1 MVIHRGEIWW
11 ADLDEPRGSEPGY
24 RRPLLIVQADAFNHS
39 RIATTIGVVLT
50 SNLRL
55 VDAPGNVLLA
65 KRASGLSKDAVVNV
79 SQVVT
84 VDQVVLTERT
94 GRIGGELLAAVD
106 AGLRLVLAL
115 AEKAV
120 RLG

>member
-1 MVIHRGEIWW
+1 VVIHRGEIWW
-11 ADLDEPRGSEPGY
+11 ADLGEPLGSEPGY

-39 RIATTIGVVLT
+39 RMGTTIAVVLT

-65 KRASGLSKDAVVNV
+65 KRASGLPKDSVANV

-84 VDQVVLTERT
+84 VDQVVLSERA
-94 GRIGGELLAAVD
+94 GRVSGDVMEAVD

-115 AEKAV
+115 
-120 RLG
+120 

>member
-11 ADLDEPRGSEPGY
+11 ADLTQPQGSEPGY
-24 RRPLLIVQADAFNHS
+24 RRPLLIVQADPFNHS

-55 VDAPGNVLLA
+55 VDAPGNVLLT
-65 KRASGLSKDAVVNV
+65 KRASGLPKDSVVNV

-84 VDQVVLTERT
+84 VDQTILSERA
-94 GRIGGELLAAVD
+94 GRIGGDLLDAVD

-115 AEKAV
+115 
-120 RLG
+120 